1 MVAALA
7 RAGCRGVRIGIE
19 SGNENLRAEILKR
32 RMSNEEIRQAFVL
45 SHKYGLDVYTCNMLG
60 IPGET
65 AEMIEETIA
74 LNRQL
79 EPAGLQFSVFYPY
92 PMTELYD
99 LCVREGYLPQET
111 PAGASSGSCH
121 SYYERK
127 SVLQL
132 PTLSTAELEREYDRF
147 QQLRLEIQMREEN
160 PAKYRLYRA
169 LLFLFGGNAR
179 RARSALRRLD
189 RVGAKFAGLWRRP
202 GMHEQRT
209 DQAGKS

>member
-1 MVAALA
+1 
-7 RAGCRGVRIGIE
+7 
-19 SGNENLRAEILKR
+19 
-32 RMSNEEIRQAFVL
+32 
-45 SHKYGLDVYTCNMLG
+45 MLG

-92 PMTELYD
+92 PMTELHD
-99 LCVREGYLPQET
+99 VCLRDGYLPQEA
-111 PAGASSGSCH
+111 PAEALSGSCH

-147 QQLRLEIQMREEN
+147 QQLRLEIQMKKED

-169 LLFLFGGNAR
+169 LLFLSGGDAR
-179 RARSALRRLD
+179 RARSALRRLG
-189 RVGAKFAGLWRRP
+189 RIGAKLTGIRRRP
-202 GMHEQRT
+202 GVHEQRA
-209 DQAGKS
+209 DQVGKA